1 VGALGRAVA
10 WIAVAIV
17 FGASSWLLLMGVL
30 IASLQRFG
38 LSWLASMAL
47 AAGLSLCVTA
57 FGIWQALRFP
67 PYLAQGHAPP
77 VAPARPGA

>member
-1 VGALGRAVA
+1 
-10 WIAVAIV
+10 VAIV

-38 LSWLASMAL
+38 LSWLASMAI

-57 FGIWQALRFP
+57 FGIWQALRF
-67 PYLAQGHAPP
+67 LRHTWLKATRRQLRRLGLGNDDEEAD
-77 VAPARPGA
+77 A